1 MNDAILEFDNVTKE
15 FPGLTALSQVSFS
28 VRRGSIHGIC
38 GENGAGKSTL
48 MKILSGVHPH
58 DSYEGRITFDGEE
71 LAFTGSSI
79 RQAIE
84 KGIAIVYQEF
94 TLVQQLTVGE
104 NVFLGREPLRGG
116 LINWH
121 RLNADTQEILARYN
135 LKIPFH
141 EKVHNLGV
149 GQQQMVEIAKAL
161 SENAK
166 LLILDE
172 PTSALTETEVA
183 ALFGILRLL
192 KQNGVTC
199 IYISHKLEEFFNI
212 ADSLTVIR
220 DGMMVRTMPIAE
232 ARTEEVVR
240 MMVGR
245 EMTER
250 FPKRTHA
257 PGDVVFSVRNLSTND
272 PLDPRKRV
280 IEGVSFDLRAG
291 EVLGLAGLV
300 GAGRSELL
308 TTIFGEYGVRTE
320 GEAAMGGKR
329 LPMASARDAMENRIS
344 LVPEDRKLQGLMV
357 MDSILHNMSLPNLR
371 QYSSALRINKPREL
385 KACSQYMESLKIKAT
400 SIQAVVD
407 SLSGGNQQ
415 KVVIAKWLMSRP
427 LVLLLDEPT
436 RGIDVGAKYE
446 IYKLINELAEKG
458 VAIIM
463 ASSELPEILG
473 MCDRIL
479 VMCKGRAMG
488 ILDRAEASQ
497 ETIMTMAM
505 GLANR
510 NSAEAPDAP
519 ENAAGSGRTN
529 GVSL

>member
-1 MNDAILEFDNVTKE
+1 MNDAILEFDNVTKR

-48 MKILSGVHPH
+48 MKILSGVYPH
-58 DSYEGRITFDGEE
+58 DSYEGRITFDGQE

-104 NVFLGREPLRGG
+104 NVYLGREPLRGG

-183 ALFGILRLL
+183 ALFDILATL
-192 KQNGVTC
+192 KESGVTC
-199 IYISHKLEEFFNI
+199 IYISHKLEEFFKI
-212 ADSLTVIR
+212 ADTLTVIR
-220 DGMMVRTMPIAE
+220 DGTMVKTMPIAE
-232 ARTEEVVR
+232 ARTEEVIR

-245 EMTER
+245 EMKER
-250 FPKRTHA
+250 FPRRTHA
-257 PGDVVFSVRNLSTND
+257 PGNAVLSVRNLSTHD
-272 PLDPRKRV
+272 PLDPRKQV
-280 IEGVSFDLRAG
+280 LQDITFDLRAG
-291 EVLGLAGLV
+291 EVFGLAGLV

-308 TTIFGEYGVRTE
+308 TTLFGEYGVRTE
-320 GEAAMGGKR
+320 GEAAIGGRR
-329 LPMASARDAMENRIS
+329 LRMASARDAMDNRIS

-357 MDSILHNMSLPNLR
+357 MDTILHNMSLPNLR
-371 QYSSALRINKPREL
+371 QYSTVLRINKPREL
-385 KACSQYMESLKIKAT
+385 QACGQYMESLKIKAA
-400 SIQAVVD
+400 SVLAVVD

-446 IYKLINELAEKG
+446 IYKLINELAEQG
-458 VAIIM
+458 VAIVM

-479 VMCKGRAMG
+479 VMCTGRAMG
-488 ILDRAEASQ
+488 ILDREEASQ
-497 ETIMTMAM
+497 EAIMTMAM
-505 GLANR
+505 GLA
-510 NSAEAPDAP
+510 SGEGAQAPLKNAH
-519 ENAAGSGRTN
+519 AAGSGPTN
-529 GVSL
+529 GVNP